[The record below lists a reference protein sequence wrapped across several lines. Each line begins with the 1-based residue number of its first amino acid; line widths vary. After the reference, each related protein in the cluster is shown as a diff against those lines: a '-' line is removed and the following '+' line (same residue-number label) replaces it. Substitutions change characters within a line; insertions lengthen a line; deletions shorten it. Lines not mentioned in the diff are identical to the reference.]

1 MCERAAQGSRVKEHA
16 MNSLDASLHARG
28 TVTVVALST
37 ALSGCYYYAPYG
49 YVPYDE
55 VPMATQP
62 YPFTMPDAAASGTA
76 SDAAASTNTY
86 IAAATPVFVE
96 PAYYP
101 VAYPYYGW
109 PWWGPSVSLS
119 FGYWGGGCCYGG
131 GHHGY
136 WRHGGWGGHG
146 YWGHHGHGGGWAG
159 HGDWGGGGGGHYWGG
174 GASHG
179 PVH

>member
-1 MCERAAQGSRVKEHA
+1 MKP
-16 MNSLDASLHARG
+16 LDAAVPARR
-28 TVTVVALST
+28 TVVAVSLSA
-37 ALSGCYYYAPYG
+37 ALSGCYYYVPYG
-49 YVPYDE
+49 YVPSGE
-55 VPMATQP
+55 VATQQ
-62 YPFTMPDAAASGTA
+62 YPFTVPDVAA
-76 SDAAASTNTY
+76 SDANAATNTN

-119 FGYWGGGCCYGG
+119 FGYWGGCCYGG

-136 WRHGGWGGHG
+136 WGHGHGGWGGHG
-146 YWGHHGHGGGWAG
+146 NWGHGNGGWTGHGYRWRGGGGGWG
-159 HGDWGGGGGGHYWGG
+159 GGGGGGHYWGG
-174 GASHG
+174 GARHG